1 MFVQTHLG
9 YFVPEVYFRS
19 MDTEELMYHRMR
31 PWLSHTKKIKNK
43 IIKRINQRQQNYH
56 LLLNLSKPS
65 IKFHQT
71 GSFFWMIKAR
81 AWTANP
87 IIEL

>member
-19 MDTEELMYHRMR
+19 MDTEELMCHRMR

-43 IIKRINQRQQNYH
+43 INKRINQRQQNYH
-56 LLLNLSKPS
+56 LLPNLSKPS

-71 GSFFWMIKAR
+71 GSFFG
-81 AWTANP
+81 
-87 IIEL
+87 